1 MKLKLKAIYMGRGN
15 VTEGTILE
23 TAMGLEGENTCTLTK
38 T

>member
-1 MKLKLKAIYMGRGN
+1 MDPGN

-23 TAMGLEGENTCTLTK
+23 TAVGLEGENTCTSTK